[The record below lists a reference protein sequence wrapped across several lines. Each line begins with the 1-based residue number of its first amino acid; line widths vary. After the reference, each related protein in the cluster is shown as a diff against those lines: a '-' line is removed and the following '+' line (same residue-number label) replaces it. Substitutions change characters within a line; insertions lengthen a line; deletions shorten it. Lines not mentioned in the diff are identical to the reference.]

1 VTALPH
7 LGAST
12 GEAEQ
17 NCAVMVAE
25 NLREFLENGNIRH
38 SVNFPETLMP
48 RTEGF
53 RITVSN
59 LNVPNMVGQISTLL
73 AQASLNI
80 IDLLNKSRGEI
91 AYTVVDVESEV
102 PAETL
107 SAIASINGVLNVRAI

>member
-1 VTALPH
+1 
-7 LGAST
+7 
-12 GEAEQ
+12 
-17 NCAVMVAE
+17 MVAE